1 MNVGGKH
8 STLYDAYKIIHI
20 FGAKSVRILDLLS
33 ASYAGNSAYFEAFDD
48 YSIFPAAF
56 HFN

>member
-1 MNVGGKH
+1 MIFFNEN
-8 STLYDAYKIIHI
+8 SILNTENELQKIA
-20 FGAKSVRILDLLS
+20 AKSVRIVDLLS

>member
-1 MNVGGKH
+1 M
-8 STLYDAYKIIHI
+8 I
-20 FGAKSVRILDLLS
+20 FSNENSILNLVHLQEIAAKSVRIVDLVS

-56 HFN
+56 LFN

>member
-1 MNVGGKH
+1 M
-8 STLYDAYKIIHI
+8 I
-20 FGAKSVRILDLLS
+20 FFNEKSILNSENELQEIAAKSVRILDLLS

-56 HFN
+56 LFN